1 LQKRHVGIGCRFF
14 FVTWN
19 FFCSFAYLIKIYTE
33 MRLSRLVSVVT
44 AIVAIALGAAAL
56 DLPTKTLNGTKYYY
70 YKVKQKET
78 VYGISKK
85 LGLTREEIIANNPA
99 ADDGVK
105 KGMVLYFPFDQYSPD
120 AVAEVAYEEEAPV
133 DTASSVVIGIVED
146 SIPAARQ
153 SIAILLPFGLDN
165 TEPTRDNRLAL
176 DFYKGFLMAADTL
189 ADRPGAVD
197 IYAIDIDVDS
207 LQLEEVMQYETVTKA
222 SVIVAPNNVKVYNM
236 LADVAR
242 ANGNYVLNNFI
253 VADSLYQTN
262 PQVLQANIPH
272 REMYRLAVDA
282 FDAEYAGFT
291 PIVLRSKTGRNEKEP
306 FVAYLTERCRN
317 RGIEPIEIE
326 YESNLVSADVE
337 RLDVSAGRK
346 YVVVPSSGSLAEFN
360 KFAYVV
366 RSLRDRLAATVQ
378 TDDSG
383 AELPRAQVE
392 VFGYPDWTAFR
403 GDALDLLHK
412 LDAMVYSRF
421 FDNFG
426 SFESRSL
433 EDAFKRWYGTPVI
446 ESIPSQAF
454 LGYDTGCYL
463 IRNLETNGDVF
474 DPLSPR
480 SYTGVQST
488 FDFDK
493 SGAGYS
499 NSALYIIKYNADGT
513 VSARVI

>member
-1 LQKRHVGIGCRFF
+1 
-14 FVTWN
+14 
-19 FFCSFAYLIKIYTE
+19 
-33 MRLSRLVSVVT
+33 MRLPRLVSVVT
-44 AIVAIALGAAAL
+44 AILAIACGAAAL

-85 LGLTREEIIANNPA
+85 LGLTRGEIIAHNPA

-105 KGMVLYFPFDQYSPD
+105 KGMVLYFPFDQYSDEVVATVD
-120 AVAEVAYEEEAPV
+120 AA
-133 DTASSVVIGIVED
+133 DTQTDTISTVVIGVLED
-146 SIPAARQ
+146 SVPAHRP
-153 SIAILLPFGLDN
+153 SIAVLLPFGLDN
-165 TEPTRDNRLAL
+165 ATPSRDNRLAL
-176 DFYKGFLMAADTL
+176 DFYKGFLLAADTL
-189 ADRPGAVD
+189 AERTGAVD

-207 LQLEEVMQYETVTKA
+207 MQLQSVMQYETVTKA

-253 VADSLYQTN
+253 VADSLYLTN

-282 FDAEYAGFT
+282 FEADFDEFT
-291 PIVLRSKTGRNEKEP
+291 PIVLRSMTGRNEKEP
-306 FVAYLTERCRN
+306 FVTYLTGRCRA
-317 RGIEPIEIE
+317 RGIEPVVLE
-326 YESNLVSADVE
+326 YESNLLSADVD
-337 RLDVSAGRK
+337 RLDMSPGRK

-360 KFAYVV
+360 KFAYVIK
-366 RSLRDRLAATVQ
+366 SLRDRLAATVV

-383 AELPRAQVE
+383 AEIPRAQVE

-421 FDNFG
+421 FDNFDG
-426 SFESRSL
+426 FDSRSL
-433 EDAFKRWYGTPVI
+433 EDSFKRWYGTPII

-463 IRNLETNGDVF
+463 IRNLEANGDVF

-493 SGAGYS
+493 TGAGYS
-499 NSALYIIKYNADGT
+499 NSALYIVKYNTDGS